1 MAGSRSASPVRRAT
15 APLLQPESISVP
27 RASCSAAPRLVLL
40 STRSHTQGD
49 RAPHEAMQGD
59 GATRWRAPTLY
70 GPAPKAVATACH
82 RGPPEQKISLSVDVH
97 QVLLS
102 TNLGC
107 QQMGKQHRRFGEPAQ
122 LLESQ
127 PCALYFYKL
136 RKLIPRGPMR
146 PRPLRAA
153 TAALS
158 PRGLQVCGRALLPVN
173 HVWLPFC
180 T

>member
-1 MAGSRSASPVRRAT
+1 MLRPLFCSPSPSLCPGLPAQ
-15 APLLQPESISVP
+15 QPP
-27 RASCSAAPRLVLL
+27 AWSCSPPDLTLRETEL
-40 STRSHTQGD
+40 
-49 RAPHEAMQGD
+49 HEAMRGD

-70 GPAPKAVATACH
+70 GPAPKAVATACR

-102 TNLGC
+102 TNPGC

-127 PCALYFYKL
+127 PCDLYFYKL

-158 PRGLQVCGRALLPVN
+158 PRGLQVCGRTLLPVN

-180 T
+180 I